1 MGSALRRC
9 KNAKAALYN
18 VKNAKIRVK
27 ELLGR
32 GGEIRVG
39 NLQREGGRQEEVRET
54 QGRRGREEKQGKR
67 RRKKERKKEGKERT
81 VSYTHLTLPTKRIV

>member
-18 VKNAKIRVK
+18 VKNAKIHVK

-32 GGEIRVG
+32 GVNSAFSNYQRKRERQGDEKKRDVWMGGERDAG
-39 NLQREGGRQEEVRET
+39 FEKKGKT
-54 QGRRGREEKQGKR
+54 QG
-67 RRKKERKKEGKERT
+67 
-81 VSYTHLTLPTKRIV
+81 